1 VFGRRSLAVVVG
13 LTTLVVVG
21 GIGLAA
27 ASEQGV
33 TEPNRIHV
41 VLKNS
46 VFQIVDSNGSKN
58 IGDTFAF
65 NASMWN
71 AGGHRRIGFVDGAC
85 TATTANDTR
94 ALCNV
99 VYTFRGRGEIS
110 TTGVSPLSGAAD
122 IDPIVGGDRQF
133 RNVRGQVDF
142 GNSTGTTIRVT
153 LELQP

>member
-1 VFGRRSLAVVVG
+1 
-13 LTTLVVVG
+13 
-21 GIGLAA
+21 
-27 ASEQGV
+27 
-33 TEPNRIHV
+33 
-41 VLKNS
+41 
-46 VFQIVDSNGSKN
+46 
-58 IGDTFAF
+58 
-65 NASMWN
+65 MWN

-85 TATTANDTR
+85 TATTADDTR

-142 GNSTGTTIRVT
+142 GNSTGTTTRVT
-153 LELQP
+153 LELPPYWRPAVSRNHWNACPSELTMRHRMTL

>member
-1 VFGRRSLAVVVG
+1 VRHSVGRRLALTGGGDCVWTQVVG
-13 LTTLVVVG
+13 RGRRLDHACLG
-21 GIGLAA
+21 GGEL
-27 ASEQGV
+27 
-33 TEPNRIHV
+33 
-41 VLKNS
+41 
-46 VFQIVDSNGSKN
+46 GSLR
-58 IGDTFAF
+58 
-65 NASMWN
+65 
-71 AGGHRRIGFVDGAC
+71 HP
-85 TATTANDTR
+85 ATTADDTR